1 MRSLLIQTAYNL
13 SFLVI
18 LTAMLPWLLIRLIR
32 RGQWKSGFAQRFG
45 RFPKELQQQFQ
56 QNPPIWL
63 HAVSVGEANLVVRLV
78 QQLQTSLPHCRFVV
92 STTTTTGMA
101 QLQKQLPDPITKIYY
116 PLDFLPWVKKSL
128 RTVQPKAVILVEA
141 EIWPNFLWTTRSLQ
155 IPVLLINAR
164 VSEKS
169 QRRYAKLKSVFTPL
183 FSQFKLVCC
192 ASPTDAQRLLSLG
205 CQPSSIHTVGNLKFD
220 VELPTSPEPDPTAS
234 QLLLQAG
241 IHPQHHLILL
251 GGSTHAG
258 EEKILGECLK
268 ALQPSFPN
276 LTLVVAPRHFERAS
290 DACHDLQ
297 QLGLHVVRRT
307 SLQPDTPLAQ
317 PPDALVVDSTG
328 ELKALYSCATLV
340 FIGKS
345 LTTHGGQ
352 NPIEP
357 AALAKPILT
366 GPHMEN
372 FRLITREFLAHHA
385 ISQVQNQQQ
394 LLHQIQY
401 LLENPQARQ
410 SLGQKAQQVV
420 QTSSG
425 ATHRTLTAIL
435 QTLTPDP

>member
-1 MRSLLIQTAYNL
+1 MRSILIQAAYNL
-13 SFLVI
+13 AFIVI
-18 LTAMLPWLLIRLIR
+18 LTAMLPWLLARLLR
-32 RGQWKSGFAQRFG
+32 RGQWKSGFTQRFG
-45 RFPKELQQQFQ
+45 LFTEDLQHQFQ

-78 QQLQTSLPHCRFVV
+78 NALQTTLPQCRFVV

-101 QLQKQLPDPITKIYY
+101 QLQKQLPSSITKIYY

-155 IPVLLINAR
+155 IPALLVNAR

-169 QRRYAKLKSVFTPL
+169 QRRYTRLKSLFHPL
-183 FSQFKLVCC
+183 FAQFKLVCC
-192 ASPTDAQRLLSLG
+192 STHTDAQRLLSLG
-205 CQPSSIHTVGNLKFD
+205 CPTTSIQTVGNLKFD
-220 VELPTSPEPDPTAS
+220 VELPPSPHPDPAAT

-241 IHPQHHLILL
+241 IKPESHLILL

-268 ALQPSFPN
+268 SLRPSFPN
-276 LTLVVAPRHFERAS
+276 LVLVVAPRHFERAG

-297 QLGLHVVRRT
+297 QLGLQVTRRS
-307 SLQPDTPLAQ
+307 SLQANATLNP

-328 ELKALYSCATLV
+328 ELKSLYSCATVV

-345 LTTHGGQ
+345 LTAHGGQ
-352 NPIEP
+352 NPVEP
-357 AALAKPILT
+357 AALAKPIIT
-366 GPHMEN
+366 GPHMQN
-372 FRLITREFLAHHA
+372 FQLITREFLAHQA
-385 ISQVQNQQQ
+385 ITQVQNPEQ

-401 LLENPQARQ
+401 LLENPEACQRLGENAR
-410 SLGQKAQQVV
+410 QVV

-425 ATHRTLTAIL
+425 ATKRTLNAIL
-435 QTLTPDP
+435 QTLASAP